1 MNLTAISCKY
11 IVDVFVFFKKSYF
24 MIVIVGVVQG
34 SKEKNQVVNSTSH
47 VHAPMQFIMNRACH
61 YV

>member
-47 VHAPMQFIMNRACH
+47 VRAPMQFIMNRACH
-61 YV
+61 FV

>member
-11 IVDVFVFFKKSYF
+11 IVDVLFVFFKKTYF

-34 SKEKNQVVNSTSH
+34 SKEK
-47 VHAPMQFIMNRACH
+47 IR
-61 YV
+61 

>member
-34 SKEKNQVVNSTSH
+34 SKEK
-47 VHAPMQFIMNRACH
+47 IR
-61 YV
+61 